1 MHTSILW
8 ETQCKR
14 RILYF
19 DFKDIFLVQEE
30 NNGGVLKP
38 TIITDRVKQY
48 HTLSHTIL
56 KYIII

>member
-56 KYIII
+56 K